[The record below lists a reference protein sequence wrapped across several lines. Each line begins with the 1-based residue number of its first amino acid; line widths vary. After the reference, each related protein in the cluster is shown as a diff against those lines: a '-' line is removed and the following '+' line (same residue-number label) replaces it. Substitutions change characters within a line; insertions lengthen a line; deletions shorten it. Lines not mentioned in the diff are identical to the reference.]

1 MCVFSQP
8 FIADLANAVKT
19 FSDEEFV
26 VEAVGILGNIAVR
39 GLDYAQLLTKY
50 DMLSYIKS
58 KLQPGNMKLHFDS
71 SNATVPTLFLLW
83 LMWPAVL

>member
-1 MCVFSQP
+1 VYFSQP

-39 GLDYAQLLTKY
+39 GLDYAQLLTKH

-58 KLQPGNMKLHFDS
+58 KLQPGNMKLHFVS
-71 SNATVPTLFLLW
+71 GNAQC
-83 LMWPAVL
+83 

>member
-1 MCVFSQP
+1 M
-8 FIADLANAVKT
+8 ANAVKT

-58 KLQPGNMKLHFDS
+58 KLQPGKMKLHS
-71 SNATVPTLFLLW
+71 IGLNYLR
-83 LMWPAVL
+83 